1 MDPATI
7 VMIVSASVG
16 TITALLGLTGG
27 SIAALGYINNKFK
40 ISYQISKIYQDRKDK
55 AKLQQDL
62 VNLFEKVP
70 IEKDIV
76 DEEPQQVSKPDV
88 KVEQQ
93 VEEPEEPQVQEQQVK
108 KTSRISGFLREAQP
122 DCKPLDP
129 KIAIAATA
137 IWTFLLTS
145 I

>member
-27 SIAALGYINNKFK
+27 SVAALGYINNKFK
-40 ISYQISKIYQDRKDK
+40 ISYQILKIYQDRKDK

-70 IEKDIV
+70 IEILKDS
-76 DEEPQQVSKPDV
+76 PQLILELKPLIENHV
-88 KVEQQ
+88 KQFVAEKNDLAT
-93 VEEPEEPQVQEQQVK
+93 EVK
-108 KTSRISGFLREAQP
+108 KLQLKEEEKKHAVLNILQS
-122 DCKPLDP
+122 
-129 KIAIAATA
+129 
-137 IWTFLLTS
+137 
-145 I
+145 

>member
-27 SIAALGYINNKFK
+27 SVAALGYINNKFK
-40 ISYQISKIYQDRKDK
+40 ISYQILKIYQDRKDK

-70 IEKDIV
+70 IEILKDS
-76 DEEPQQVSKPDV
+76 PQLIL
-88 KVEQQ
+88 E
-93 VEEPEEPQVQEQQVK
+93 
-108 KTSRISGFLREAQP
+108 L
-122 DCKPLDP
+122 KPLIENHVKQFVAEKNDL
-129 KIAIAATA
+129 ATEMKKLQLKEEEKKHA
-137 IWTFLLTS
+137 VLHILKN
-145 I
+145 

>member
-27 SIAALGYINNKFK
+27 SVAALGYINNKFK
-40 ISYQISKIYQDRKDK
+40 ISYQILKIYQDRKDK

-70 IEKDIV
+70 IEILKDS
-76 DEEPQQVSKPDV
+76 PQLILELKPLIENHV
-88 KVEQQ
+88 KQFVAEKNDLAT
-93 VEEPEEPQVQEQQVK
+93 EVK
-108 KTSRISGFLREAQP
+108 KLQLKEEEKKHAVLHIL
-122 DCKPLDP
+122 KN
-129 KIAIAATA
+129 
-137 IWTFLLTS
+137 
-145 I
+145 

>member
-70 IEKDIV
+70 IEILKDS
-76 DEEPQQVSKPDV
+76 PQLILELKPLIENHV
-88 KVEQQ
+88 KQFVAQKDDLATE
-93 VEEPEEPQVQEQQVK
+93 VK
-108 KTSRISGFLREAQP
+108 KLRIAEEEKKHAVLNILHS
-122 DCKPLDP
+122 
-129 KIAIAATA
+129 
-137 IWTFLLTS
+137 
-145 I
+145 